1 MRTDI
6 HERQME
12 LTTLRNERDRVRR
25 RLEGA
30 EVQYKAALETRGRL
44 EWQLSKEQQDV
55 IKLGKFS
62 FMNKLKELTG
72 KWDAQMEKEINE
84 VAEVELKFNEAEKTL
99 MDLEAEVGR
108 LREQMNNPDF
118 RFVDEDWAD
127 FLREKETW
135 IRQNDSTANATL
147 QQIADGRVRIG
158 SMKREIDEALEA
170 GDKAIRALD
179 AALDKLGNAESLSVW
194 DTFLGGGMIV
204 SALKYSEMGSSDDL
218 VHRAQRAL
226 RHYET
231 ELMDVQNVATES
243 FEVNQKDIFTF
254 TDIFFDNIFSDWMAH
269 SRISEGKTK
278 LNAILADV
286 RRVQDR
292 LKRKRDEAI
301 EEEKRLNEQEQAII
315 VS

>member
-6 HERQME
+6 HERQMA

-62 FMNKLKELTG
+62 FMNKLKEWTG

-127 FLREKETW
+127 FLREKEMW
-135 IRQNDSTANATL
+135 IRQNDTTANATL

>member
-6 HERQME
+6 HERQMA

-62 FMNKLKELTG
+62 FMNKLKEWTG